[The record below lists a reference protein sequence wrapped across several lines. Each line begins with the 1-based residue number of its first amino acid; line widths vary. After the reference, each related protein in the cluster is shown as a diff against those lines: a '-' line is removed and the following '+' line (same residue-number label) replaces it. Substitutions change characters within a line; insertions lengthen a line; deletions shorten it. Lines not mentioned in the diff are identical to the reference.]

1 MLVNHLMRCHFIL
14 GILLCIKT
22 GVAHYKAVPCL
33 SILTAECLVLEEYV
47 GVSKKADLSLLSG
60 YPKVL

>member
-33 SILTAECLVLEEYV
+33 SILGPPPPLAEGQR
-47 GVSKKADLSLLSG
+47 GVRLL
-60 YPKVL
+60 